1 MKAFLMYRSRDFDPT
16 RPLPY
21 GADDLTR
28 DLHLTALFDA
38 MGDGDDFVTDVAHQ
52 AILSSLTT
60 VEEITYRQDVLADCV
75 AHPSAVR
82 ELYALAV
89 DAIRRERRGYLGD
102 LQRPDTVLRHAVAV
116 LDMFVGMF
124 RRLRAIAD
132 QHAGQWRSA
141 GLTAFFTMI
150 SRELDDTY
158 LSALDDHLDGLRFRD
173 GVVISGRLGP
183 DGRGTDYAL
192 CPPANRT
199 GRWRWLTSSEP
210 ESYTVH
216 VPENDQRGLHARDEL
231 RDRGL
236 KLVADALRQSND
248 HILAFFTMLRF
259 ELAFYVGCLNLHDRL
274 RSQNLPI
281 CRPQPL
287 PVEHNGVDC
296 RALYDVRLALQ
307 GRGERVI
314 GNDISARD
322 TDLILITG
330 ANEGGKSTLLR
341 AIGVAYLMMQ
351 CGMFVAGEA
360 LSAGVRTALF
370 THFKR
375 AEDTTMN
382 SGKLDEE
389 LCRMAGIA
397 DHLTAGA
404 LVLFNESFTA
414 TNEREGSQIHREII
428 HALRERRVAVVAV
441 THIYDLALDL
451 YEHRTSAAVFLRA
464 QRHDDGRR
472 TFKVVPGE
480 PLPAS
485 FGADLYRRI
494 FDSVAR

>member
-1 MKAFLMYRSRDFDPT
+1 MKAFLMSPSRDFDSDA
-16 RPLPY
+16 PLPY
-21 GADDLTR
+21 GADDLVR
-28 DLHLTALFDA
+28 DLRLTMLFDA
-38 MGDGDDFVTDVAHQ
+38 MGAGDDFVTDVARH
-52 AILSSLTT
+52 AILSGP
-60 VEEITYRQDVLADCV
+60 VAVDEINYRQDVLADCL
-75 AHPSAVR
+75 AHPSVVR

-89 DAIRRERRGYLGD
+89 DAINQERRGFLGYLE
-102 LQRPDTVLRHAVAV
+102 RPDTVLRHAVAV
-116 LDMFVGMF
+116 LETFVDMF

-132 QHAGQWRSA
+132 QHAGGWQST
-141 GLTAFFTMI
+141 GMTGFFAMI
-150 SRELDDTY
+150 TRELDEAY
-158 LSALDDHLDGLRFRD
+158 LSAIDKQLDGLRFHD
-173 GVVISGRLGP
+173 GVLISGRLSV
-183 DGRGTDYAL
+183 DGRGIDYVL
-192 CPPANRT
+192 RRPGHRT
-199 GRWRWLTSSEP
+199 GWRRWLTSPDPKSGTFRIP
-210 ESYTVH
+210 ET
-216 VPENDQRGLHARDEL
+216 DQRGVRARDEL

-236 KLVADALRQSND
+236 NLVANALRQSND
-248 HILAFFTMLRF
+248 HILSFFTMLRC

-274 RSQNLPI
+274 RSENLPI

-287 PVEHNGVDC
+287 PVDHSGLDC
-296 RALYDVRLALQ
+296 SGLYDACLPLREQ
-307 GRGERVI
+307 GQRVV

-322 TDLILITG
+322 TGLILITG

-351 CGMFVAGEA
+351 CGMFVAGA
-360 LSAGVRTALF
+360 AFSAGLRTALF

-375 AEDTTMN
+375 AEDTDMN

-480 PLPAS
+480 PLPTS

-494 FDSVAR
+494 FDPVAR